1 MAIFCSKWRLSTI
14 LDLLCAC
21 LDHPRQV
28 FGGIYHCAIFGWN
41 HCRSFNYMQ
50 VLIFKECGLKMSIA
64 PNGVFL
70 EGILPQMQSTHFCT
84 AHPFTQ
90 SSNPMLCNGPD
101 TQPFMALFWDHPGEP
116 VPEENFWTLSCK
128 GRLTEADTLTIWLGA
143 TPSGLTSAYLLLLP
157 ISFCLIASYKDHAYA
172 R

>member
-1 MAIFCSKWRLSTI
+1 
-14 LDLLCAC
+14 
-21 LDHPRQV
+21 
-28 FGGIYHCAIFGWN
+28 
-41 HCRSFNYMQ
+41 MQ

-70 EGILPQMQSTHFCT
+70 EGILPQMQSTHFCA

-116 VPEENFWTLSCK
+116 VPE
-128 GRLTEADTLTIWLGA
+128 
-143 TPSGLTSAYLLLLP
+143 
-157 ISFCLIASYKDHAYA
+157 
-172 R
+172 